1 MTKPS
6 NDNHPRTR
14 SIALGKLRANP
25 FAQRRLIDSHVE
37 HLLTNLDLD
46 LIGLPDVADR
56 PDDDAYD
63 VLDGQHRLEA
73 LKVWMGDGWETQKIQ
88 CRVWFGLSEAEKA
101 DKFDRLNDTR
111 NVSAFDKFRIR
122 VNAGRPVQCDIDR
135 QVRLEGLV
143 ISRDE
148 IPGAIGAVGTL
159 EKVYRRS
166 DAATLG
172 RSLRIIRDAYGDTG
186 FEASIIDGIGHLCQ
200 RYNGQLDD
208 ATAVAKLGGVNAG
221 IKGLRGRA
229 NVIREKMGTSKSIAV
244 AATAVEFINSGKGG
258 KKLPSW
264 WADE

>member
-25 FAQRRLIDSHVE
+25 FAQRKLSNPWVE
-37 HLLTNLDLD
+37 HLLTDLDLD

-63 VLDGQHRLEA
+63 VLDGQHRIEA
-73 LKVWMGDGWETQKIQ
+73 LKVWMGEGWETQKIQ

-101 DKFDRLNDTR
+101 DKFDRLND
-111 NVSAFDKFRIR
+111 VHGVAAFDKFRIR
-122 VNAGRPVQCDIDR
+122 VNAGRSVQCDIDR

-143 ISRDE
+143 ISRDA

-172 RSLRIIRDAYGDTG
+172 RTLRIIRDAYGDTG
-186 FEASIIDGIGHLCQ
+186 FEAPIIDGIGHLCQ

-208 ATAVAKLGGVNAG
+208 TQAVAKLGGVNAG
-221 IKGLRGRA
+221 IRGLHGRA
-229 NVIREKMGTSKSIAV
+229 NVIREKMGTSKPIAV

-258 KKLPSW
+258 NKLPSW